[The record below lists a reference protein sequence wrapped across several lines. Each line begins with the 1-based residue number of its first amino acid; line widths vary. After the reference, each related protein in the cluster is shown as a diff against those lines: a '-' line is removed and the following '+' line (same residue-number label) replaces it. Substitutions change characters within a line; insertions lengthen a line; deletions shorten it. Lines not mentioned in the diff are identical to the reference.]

1 MRACLGD
8 TTMIVQAT
16 VAGFLAGAGLIVA
29 IGAQNAFVLRQGLKR
44 QHVGLV
50 VAICALGDIALIL
63 LGVAG
68 IGALAQQYAGLLQL
82 LRYAGA
88 AFLAVYGWMAACRA
102 WRGDGAMS
110 PAEHGEDGW
119 QRAMLTCLGF
129 TFLNPHVYLD
139 TMLLLGSLATHY
151 PGALRWAFALGACIA
166 SVSWFS
172 GLGYGARLLQP
183 VFRHPRAWRILD
195 GLIAVFMLLLCVL
208 LLLPEHAA
216 LR

>member
-1 MRACLGD
+1 MHASLGD
-8 TTMIVQAT
+8 NTMIVQAT

-50 VAICALGDIALIL
+50 VTICALGDIALIL

-68 IGALAQQYAGLLQL
+68 IGVLAQQWSGLLQV

-88 AFLAVYGWMAACRA
+88 AFLAVYGWMAARRA

-110 PAEHGEDGW
+110 PAEQGEDRW
-119 QRAMLTCLGF
+119 QRAMLTCLAF

-151 PGALRWAFALGACIA
+151 PGALRWAFALGACVA

-172 GLGYGARLLQP
+172 GLGYGARLVQP
-183 VFRHPRAWRILD
+183 VFRHPRALRILD

-208 LLLPEHAA
+208 LLLPEHAE

>member
-1 MRACLGD
+1 MHASLGD
-8 TTMIVQAT
+8 NTMIVQAT

-50 VAICALGDIALIL
+50 VTICALGDIALIL

-68 IGALAQQYAGLLQL
+68 IGVLAQQWSGLLQV

-88 AFLAVYGWMAACRA
+88 AFLAVYGWMAARRA

-110 PAEHGEDGW
+110 PAEQGEDRW
-119 QRAMLTCLGF
+119 QRAMLTCLAF

-151 PGALRWAFALGACIA
+151 PGALRWAFALGACVA

-172 GLGYGARLLQP
+172 GLGYGARLVQP

-208 LLLPEHAA
+208 LLLPEHAE

>member
-1 MRACLGD
+1 
-8 TTMIVQAT
+8 MIVQAT

-102 WRGDGAMS
+102 WRGHGAMS
-110 PAEHGEDGW
+110 PAEHGEDRW

-183 VFRHPRAWRILD
+183 IFRHPRAWRILD